1 MSEPNPSEMLLNNLM
16 GNPGKWFFLKKPKD
30 QVSKKV
36 HNRIRRTT
44 MLHVETSLK
53 LLSIPY
59 QKDGDFK
66 IRILKL
72 GV

>member
-1 MSEPNPSEMLLNNLM
+1 
-16 GNPGKWFFLKKPKD
+16 
-30 QVSKKV
+30 
-36 HNRIRRTT
+36 